1 MGRILEKRG
10 DLEGALAQAK
20 RAYEEVSPKDDFL
33 LRYLVRLYAKLKRHS
48 EAIELAK
55 KALEG
60 DPTNARLH
68 FALGVAYDKAGDP
81 WGAIR
86 EMEEVVRLEPDN
98 ADALNYLGYTLAVLG
113 VRLEEAENFI
123 RRALEIKPGD
133 GYIIDSLGWV
143 FFKQGRM
150 DEALRELERAAQ
162 LVPTDP
168 IILEHLGDVLSIKG
182 DKKRARD
189 LYEKALQLES
199 EERTDAQKREL
210 EEKYRKLVEE
220 LR

>member
-1 MGRILEKRG
+1 
-10 DLEGALAQAK
+10 
-20 RAYEEVSPKDDFL
+20 
-33 LRYLVRLYAKLKRHS
+33 
-48 EAIELAK
+48 
-55 KALEG
+55 
-60 DPTNARLH
+60 
-68 FALGVAYDKAGDP
+68 
-81 WGAIR
+81 
-86 EMEEVVRLEPDN
+86 
-98 ADALNYLGYTLAVLG
+98 LNYLGYTLAVLG